1 MKRVLLSL
9 TAAALLLLSACGDS
23 DDTTSAPGTSAPAET
38 TAAATETTT
47 AVDAATETTEM
58 AEHDHD
64 HDHSHGDLV
73 ESEAAE
79 PPTLNLELLEDPM
92 SGWNLHLQTTNYV
105 FAPEN
110 VSTAHIDGQ
119 GHAHLY
125 IDGEKYGR
133 IYSPWFEVPKLEP
146 GEHTLTVELSA
157 NDHRAYAVNGVKIE
171 DSVTLTVP
179 GESDQTASAG
189 QMDHM
194 DDMGVPVADIS
205 FEVVYSNGTVE
216 GGPQQVEVELGSMV
230 ALTVTSDIDEEI
242 HVHGYDEYLNISAG
256 ETTTLIFEARIPGVF
271 EAELEGNG
279 QRLIEFEVS

>member
-1 MKRVLLSL
+1 MKRVLISL
-9 TAAALLLLSACGDS
+9 TAAIVLLLAACGDS
-23 DDTTSAPGTSAPAET
+23 DETTSATDTSASPTTTAAT
-38 TAAATETTT
+38 TAAADE
-47 AVDAATETTEM
+47 ATDTTEM
-58 AEHDHD
+58 AG
-64 HDHSHGDLV
+64 HDHSHDHSHDELV

-79 PPTLNLELLEDPM
+79 PPTLNLEVLEDPM

-133 IYSPWFEVPKLEP
+133 IYSPWFQVPPLEP

-157 NDHRAYAVNGVKIE
+157 NDHRAYAANGVKIE

-179 GESDQTASAG
+179 GESDQEASAG

-216 GGPQQVEVELGSMV
+216 GGPQQVEVKLGSMV

-242 HVHGYDEYLNISAG
+242 HVHGYDEYLDISAG
-256 ETTTLIFEARIPGVF
+256 ETTTLLFEARIPGVF